1 MKKLLLAFCIIPMLG
16 IAQKNVFLTLTPVME
31 GVELDMT
38 QIQTDLTGK
47 KVLLDHFD
55 YYLSR
60 IVIVHDGGQELI
72 LPQQVHLIEPDNFVV
87 YLGYLNVTS
96 IEAIRFGIGVPEN
109 LNTIA
114 GADAI
119 DISAY
124 PEGDP
129 LSYQDPSMHWGWSAG
144 YMHMIIGGLVD
155 SDADDNPNKA
165 FELHNLGNALYSNVS
180 MPVVATESYEDQLDI
195 YLNCN
200 VDVWLTGINLINVDI
215 LHGSAG
221 ANALV
226 MKNVE
231 TEPVFTQL
239 ETASIV
245 AEEKVPGK
253 VWFYNLTENLIVA
266 WEGVKQLNSVEII
279 DIYGRVVA
287 QSNTNNINGKI
298 EFSGVSHGA
307 YQVALRNAE
316 GDLIKKINAVR

>member
-1 MKKLLLAFCIIPMLG
+1 MKKLLLAIGLIPFMSF
-16 IAQKNVFLTLTPVME
+16 AQKNVFLTLTPVME
-31 GVELDMT
+31 GVQLDMS
-38 QIQTDLTGK
+38 QNQTDLTGK

-55 YYLSR
+55 YYLSS
-60 IVIVHDGGQELI
+60 IAIVHDGGQELI

-96 IEAIRFGIGVPEN
+96 IEAISFGIGVPEN
-109 LNTIA
+109 LNTIN

-124 PEGDP
+124 PEGHP
-129 LSYQDPSMHWGWSAG
+129 LAAQDPSMHWGWSAG

-155 SDADDNPNKA
+155 SDADDVPNKA

-200 VDVWLTGINLINVDI
+200 VDVWLTDINLINVDI
-215 LHGSAG
+215 LHGSSG

-231 TEPVFTQL
+231 TEPVFTQP
-239 ETASIV
+239 ETAGIV
-245 AEEKVPGK
+245 SEEKVPGK
-253 VWFYNLTENLIVA
+253 VWFYNLTENLVVA

-279 DIYGRVVA
+279 DIYGRIVV
-287 QSNTNNINGKI
+287 QSNANNINGKI
-298 EFSGVSHGA
+298 EFSGLDHGA
-307 YQVALRNAE
+307 YQVVLRNAE
-316 GDLIKKINAVR
+316 GGLVKKINAVR

>member
-1 MKKLLLAFCIIPMLG
+1 MKKLLLVFCLVPLLSV
-16 IAQKNVFLTLTPVME
+16 AQKNVFLTLTPLME
-31 GVELDMT
+31 GAELDMA
-38 QIQTDLTGK
+38 QVQTDLSGK

-55 YYLSR
+55 YYLSS
-60 IVIVHDGGQELI
+60 IVVVHDGGQELV

-87 YLGYLNVTS
+87 YLGYLNVNS

-124 PEGDP
+124 PEGHP
-129 LSYQDPSMHWGWSAG
+129 LSYQDPTMHWGWSSG

-155 SDADDNPNKA
+155 SDADDVPNKA

-180 MPVVATESYEDQLDI
+180 LPVVATESYEDQLDI

-200 VDVWLTGINLINVDI
+200 VDVWLTDINLINVSI

-231 TEPVFTQL
+231 TEAVFTQPL
-239 ETASIV
+239 TANVVSEQKI
-245 AEEKVPGK
+245 PGK
-253 VWFYNLTENLIVA
+253 VWFYNSPENLIVS
-266 WEGVKQLNSVEII
+266 WEGVKQLSSIELI
-279 DIYGRVVA
+279 DIYGRVVTVA
-287 QSNTNNINGKI
+287 NSSEINGKS
-298 EFSGVSHGA
+298 ELSGVAAGT
-307 YQVALRNAE
+307 YQVLLKNTE
-316 GDLIKKINAVR
+316 GEIIKKINVVR